1 MRVRTGIRI
10 RPEAFWG
17 AAIGALVVADVV
29 AARRLNDSTL
39 SCVTRQT
46 FRVHTLP
53 GRLSFFSMW
62 GVLTMWFLPHI
73 CVPALQDIADG
84 VSPRT

>member
-1 MRVRTGIRI
+1 MKRKPTV
-10 RPEAFWG
+10 FWG

-46 FRVHTLP
+46 FRVHTFA
-53 GRLSFFSMW
+53 GRLFFLGGW
-62 GVLTMWFLPHI
+62 GALSVWFLPHI
-73 CVPALQDIADG
+73 CVPALRDITDG
-84 VSPRT
+84 VSTRT